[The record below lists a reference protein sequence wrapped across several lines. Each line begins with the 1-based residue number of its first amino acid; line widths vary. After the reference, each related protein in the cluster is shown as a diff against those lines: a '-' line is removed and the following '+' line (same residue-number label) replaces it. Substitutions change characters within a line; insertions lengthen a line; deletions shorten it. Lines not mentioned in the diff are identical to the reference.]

1 MSLYKIF
8 GYAVLGLMLIL
19 VLRRLKEEYA
29 PPVSLLLGIGFTVC
43 AMGILA
49 PTVEYLRTLTGNTD
63 ESELFTLLFKSA
75 GIAVITTLAADL
87 CRDCGET
94 ALAGKTELCGKS
106 VILALCLPLLKSVFT
121 QTLSLI
127 Q

>member
-29 PPVSLLLGIGFTVC
+29 PLVSLLLGIGFTVC

-49 PTVEYLRTLTGNTD
+49 PTVEYLRTLTGNAN
-63 ESELFTLLFKSA
+63 EELFTLLFKSA

>member
-29 PPVSLLLGIGFTVC
+29 PLVSLLLGIGFTVC

-49 PTVEYLRTLTGNTD
+49 PTVEYLRTLTGNAN
-63 ESELFTLLFKSA
+63 EELFTLLFKSA

-121 QTLSLI
+121 KTLSLI

>member
-19 VLRRLKEEYA
+19 VLRRMKEEYA
-29 PPVSLLLGIGFTVC
+29 PLVSLLLGSCFTVC

-75 GIAVITTLAADL
+75 GIAVITTLTADL

>member
-19 VLRRLKEEYA
+19 VLRRMKEEYA
-29 PPVSLLLGIGFTVC
+29 PLVSLLLGIGFTVC

-49 PTVEYLRTLTGNTD
+49 PTVEYLRTLTGNAN
-63 ESELFTLLFKSA
+63 EELFTLLFKSA

>member
-1 MSLYKIF
+1 
-8 GYAVLGLMLIL
+8 MLIL

-29 PPVSLLLGIGFTVC
+29 PLVSLLLGIGFTVC

-87 CRDCGET
+87 CRDCGERRWPEKPSF
-94 ALAGKTELCGKS
+94 AEKA
-106 VILALCLPLLKSVFT
+106 
-121 QTLSLI
+121 
-127 Q
+127 

>member
-29 PPVSLLLGIGFTVC
+29 PLVSLLLGIGFTVC

-49 PTVEYLRTLTGNTD
+49 PTVEYLRALTGNAN
-63 ESELFTLLFKSA
+63 EELFTLLFKSA